1 MEAGPAMKGIALLIV
16 GVLLLVGAAGGGYY
30 AYSKYFGPSAEP
42 EKAAKPPP
50 PPPPVYVRIPPFA
63 VPVVGAERVE
73 QVITMVV
80 SLQVRDQSA
89 AETVSARMARVTDTF
104 MTTVYGAMDEGE
116 ILNGSIVNIAG
127 LKKRLQA
134 VSDQLFGKDVVKD
147 VLVQTVLQRRL

>member
-1 MEAGPAMKGIALLIV
+1 MKGIMLLVV
-16 GVLLLVGAAGGGYY
+16 GVVLLLAAAGGGYY
-30 AYSKYFGPSAEP
+30 AYTKYFTHPAEE

-50 PPPPVYVRIPPFA
+50 PPPPVYVRIPPFV

-80 SLQVRDQSA
+80 SLQVKDQFA
-89 AETVSARMARVTDTF
+89 AEAVSARMARVTDTF
-104 MTTVYGAMDEGE
+104 MTTVYGAMDEGD
-116 ILNGSIVNIAG
+116 ILHGSMVNVAG
-127 LKKRLQA
+127 LKKRLQT

>member
-1 MEAGPAMKGIALLIV
+1 MKGIVLLIV
-16 GVLLLVGAAGGGYY
+16 GVLLLLGAAGGGYY
-30 AYSKYFGPSAEP
+30 AYTKYFSHAAEA
-42 EKAAKPPP
+42 EKPVKPPP
-50 PPPPVYVRIPPFA
+50 PPPPVYVRIPPFV

-89 AETVSARMARVTDTF
+89 ADTIQPRMARVTDTF
-104 MTTVYGAMDEGE
+104 MTTIYGAIDEGE

-127 LKKRLQA
+127 LKKRLQTIC
-134 VSDQLFGKDVVKD
+134 DQLFGKDVVKD